1 MIAVFEGM
9 LHVRDGKKSVVI
21 AKGPFTVEVCANGYR
36 AGAAA
41 FIARLKPTNDQF
53 FEAVKSG
60 DKWNSVPMTR
70 SSEAELRIQ
79 IEHRFAKKIRDWHE
93 VGDSQPSAATDGPA
107 VAPRRVE

>member
-9 LHVRDGKKSVVI
+9 LQIRDGKKPVII
-21 AKGPFTVEVCANGYR
+21 AKGPFTVEVCASVGNGKI
-36 AGAAA
+36 
-41 FIARLKPTNDQF
+41 FIARLKPTNDRF
-53 FEAVKSG
+53 FEAVKSADG
-60 DKWNSVPMTR
+60 KWSSVPMTR

-93 VGDSQPSAATDGPA
+93 VGDTASSASTGGPA